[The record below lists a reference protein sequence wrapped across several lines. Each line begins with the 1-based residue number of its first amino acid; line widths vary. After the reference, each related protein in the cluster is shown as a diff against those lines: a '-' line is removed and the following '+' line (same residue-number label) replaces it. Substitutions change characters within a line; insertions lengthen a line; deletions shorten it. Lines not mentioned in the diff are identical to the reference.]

1 MLSSSLYICFRN
13 LWSNH
18 PQRVR
23 FGPHLLTSLCL
34 SVDDPKGCVL
44 SRLLCSLYTSVCILH
59 FSCIMI
65 EFCRRPGDGPDE
77 PTWKDTRRYEVVS
90 LTLLFNMDYIF
101 KRKSGE
107 EADSKTQLT
116 ETRCFN
122 FDRCSQ
128 FWHTDKPHRQTDS
141 ILTAFENSHAVLT
154 LTHFTFDFSL
164 HCGEIGGEPAN
175 SQSQKKNP
183 SLIWCL
189 LEPARVLQHTM
200 FNHGCRGSLDR
211 TELTQAV
218 FQYYYHRNSN

>member
-1 MLSSSLYICFRN
+1 MFHLKSVRAACSAAPCTSASETSDLTIHSGSDMVPTSSPVCVWALMTPKAVCWVGYSALFTHLSAL
-13 LWSNH
+13 
-18 PQRVR
+18 
-23 FGPHLLTSLCL
+23 
-34 SVDDPKGCVL
+34 
-44 SRLLCSLYTSVCILH
+44 LH

-65 EFCRRPGDGPDE
+65 EFCRRPDDGPDE

-107 EADSKTQLT
+107 EADSKCVTLT

-122 FDRCSQ
+122 FDRWSQ
-128 FWHTDKPHRQTDS
+128 FRHTDKPHRQTDS

-175 SQSQKKNP
+175 SQSQKRTHHWSDVCWNLP
-183 SLIWCL
+183 GFCSTPCL
-189 LEPARVLQHTM
+189 TTGAGVVWTRL
-200 FNHGCRGSLDR
+200 N
-211 TELTQAV
+211 
-218 FQYYYHRNSN
+218 